1 MESLNK
7 KNFNKIND
15 GSFKSYNEFC
25 KYLEDNNLFLDFFYI
40 DMDNIIN
47 KVWYIEDFI
56 TYPLFNISKRFFDML
71 NLPEVI
77 RLRREYL
84 LELKNKRKY
93 VSMFS
98 LLEKCFRISYF
109 LDLYKEI
116 NSEEFIDLFSYVY
129 SSCEYNFDELLEEE
143 VMEKLRKAK
152 NTVKIKKILNKEF
165 QIKDE
170 IITIYRGEAD
180 NSTPYN
186 EGAISWTL
194 DSNIAKFF
202 ANRFNAENPRIY
214 KAKVNINDILLFIDR
229 EKELLVESKN
239 LIEVKLLN

>member
-1 MESLNK
+1 M
-7 KNFNKIND
+7 I
-15 GSFKSYNEFC
+15 
-25 KYLEDNNLFLDFFYI
+25 
-40 DMDNIIN
+40 
-47 KVWYIEDFI
+47 
-56 TYPLFNISKRFFDML
+56 NISKKFFEMF
-71 NLPEVI
+71 NFPNI
-77 RLRREYL
+77 IKSRREYL
-84 LELKNKRKY
+84 LDLRNERKY
-93 VSMFS
+93 VNMFS